1 MTEETIPEWRRL
13 VPHRPL
19 SAGDDAYVVRPVSG
33 GDAIANWVEAG
44 GTTVLVNGP
53 TGVGKSTE
61 LARAALALQ
70 RTRVACLVQTDRSTN
85 MHRLTENAFMWIV
98 AAELVILARSVL
110 GLPVSEELTSAVA
123 ALRNEHRDLPP
134 KLFRTGGANA
144 ARVAV
149 EEIARL
155 SHQRIALVIDGLEK
169 LPQGPDASE
178 IFGAL
183 SSLPELVD
191 LVVVI
196 PWHVAFGGGTEA
208 ILRAGEHLHRVAA
221 LDTEGPEGLETASFF
236 ARMLARRLLGV
247 DALPTQLEPLLGT
260 AFKLSG
266 GIPRV
271 FLQLMADAGTYA
283 RVKRGAAWPDDSDLV
298 EAIRDQEDSF
308 RRTLLPGD
316 TDAIRSAIKTDG
328 RELELARR
336 VRLLAQGVLLERVRN
351 GQLTLELHPLALSA
365 VTRSRP

>member
-1 MTEETIPEWRRL
+1 
-13 VPHRPL
+13 
-19 SAGDDAYVVRPVSG
+19 
-33 GDAIANWVEAG
+33 
-44 GTTVLVNGP
+44 
-53 TGVGKSTE
+53 
-61 LARAALALQ
+61 
-70 RTRVACLVQTDRSTN
+70 
-85 MHRLTENAFMWIV
+85 MHRLTADGFMWIV
-98 AAELVILARSVL
+98 TAELVGLARGVL
-110 GLPVSEELTSAVA
+110 GLPVSEQLTAAVNVS
-123 ALRNEHRDLPP
+123 RREHNGRATP
-134 KLFRTGGANA
+134 LFRTGGTNA

-149 EEIARL
+149 EEIARI
-155 SHQRIALVIDGLEK
+155 SEQRVALFIDGLEK
-169 LPQGPDASE
+169 LPPGPDASE

-191 LVVVI
+191 LIVVI
-196 PWHVAFGGGTEA
+196 PWHLAVGGGTEA

-221 LDTEGPEGLETASFF
+221 LDTEGADGLETARFF

-247 DALPTQLEPLLGT
+247 DALPTQLDPLMGT

-283 RVKRGAAWPDDSDLV
+283 RVKRDAAWPDDSDLR
-298 EAIRDQEDSF
+298 EAIRDQDSV

-351 GQLTLELHPLALSA
+351 GQLALELHPLALSA
-365 VTRSRP
+365 VTRARP